1 MRTPIVRMNS
11 HGLTVIIG
19 TAKGQG
25 ATSRQAQWEEWVVE
39 EVTRLQHA
47 EARGG
52 YRPLRFSA
60 NRRATTRPRVGLM
73 GERSATL
80 GLALRRLERE
90 HVALLLAIA
99 ELEAPGAE
107 LDDTTRAI
115 NEALRPLLR
124 EDLRRTQHA
133 LTLATQ
139 GRYGACEICGQ
150 PLSRRQLELAP
161 TATQCPGCE
170 TRAHLQ

>member
-1 MRTPIVRMNS
+1 M
-11 HGLTVIIG
+11 
-19 TAKGQG
+19 
-25 ATSRQAQWEEWVVE
+25 E
-39 EVTRLQHA
+39 EVTRLQHVDG
-47 EARGG
+47 RGG
-52 YRPLRFSA
+52 YRQPRFSA
-60 NRRATTRPRVGLM
+60 SRRAATRPRMGLV

-99 ELEAPGAE
+99 ELEAPSAQIDE
-107 LDDTTRAI
+107 RTRAI
-115 NEALRPLLR
+115 NNALRPLLR
-124 EDLRRTQHA
+124 DDLRRTQHA

-161 TATQCPGCE
+161 ATTRCPGCE
-170 TRAHLQ
+170 TRVHLQ

>member
-1 MRTPIVRMNS
+1 VGAYRP
-11 HGLTVIIG
+11 HALTVIIG
-19 TAKGQG
+19 MAWGQD
-25 ATSRQAQWEEWVVE
+25 AMARLAHWEEWVVE

-47 EARGG
+47 DARGG

-80 GLALRRLERE
+80 GMALRRLERE

-99 ELEAPGAE
+99 ELETPGAE
-107 LDDTTRAI
+107 IDDTTRAI

-124 EDLRRTQHA
+124 DDLRRTQHA
-133 LTLATQ
+133 LTLATL

-161 TATQCPGCE
+161 TRTRCPGCE

>member
-1 MRTPIVRMNS
+1 M
-11 HGLTVIIG
+11 
-19 TAKGQG
+19 GQG
-25 ATSRQAQWEEWVVE
+25 ATSRQAHGEEWVVE

-47 EARGG
+47 DARGG

-80 GLALRRLERE
+80 GMALRRLERE

-99 ELEAPGAE
+99 ELEAPDAQI
-107 LDDTTRAI
+107 DDTTRAI
-115 NEALRPLLR
+115 NDALRPLLR

-139 GRYGACEICGQ
+139 GRYGACETCGQ

-161 TATQCPGCE
+161 TTTRCPGCE

>member
-1 MRTPIVRMNS
+1 M
-11 HGLTVIIG
+11 
-19 TAKGQG
+19 
-25 ATSRQAQWEEWVVE
+25 E

-47 EARGG
+47 DARGG

-60 NRRATTRPRVGLM
+60 NRRTTTRPRVGLM

-90 HVALLLAIA
+90 HVALLLASA
-99 ELEAPGAE
+99 ELEAPSAE
-107 LDDTTRAI
+107 IDDTTRAI
-115 NEALRPLLR
+115 NDALRPLLR

-150 PLSRRQLELAP
+150 PLSRRHLELAP
-161 TATQCPGCE
+161 TTTRCPGCE

>member
-1 MRTPIVRMNS
+1 M
-11 HGLTVIIG
+11 
-19 TAKGQG
+19 
-25 ATSRQAQWEEWVVE
+25 E

-47 EARGG
+47 DERGG

-60 NRRATTRPRVGLM
+60 NRRATTRPRVGLV

-80 GLALRRLERE
+80 GMALRRLERE

-99 ELEAPGAE
+99 ELETPDAHM
-107 LDDTTRAI
+107 DDDSTRAM
-115 NEALRPLLR
+115 NEALRLLLR
-124 EDLRRTQHA
+124 DDLRRTQHA

-161 TATQCPGCE
+161 TTTRCPGCE